1 MLIYNILLIAQ
12 IIVALAIIGLVLIQH
27 GKGAD
32 AGAAFGG
39 GSSGTVFGSRGSSN
53 FLSRSTGVLAA
64 VFFANS
70 LALAWL
76 VAHRGNSDIF
86 ASEKSVVPQEA
97 TGQVKPAPVVVPTVP
112 SDVPANVGSTENTK
126 PTADGNKT
134 PTDIPAAVEPPTSN
148 EEKPSDAP
156 TPAQAPVTTE
166 KSQIVAPT
174 TNIPEKIETPK
185 APVKVPAVEAPKT
198 GNNTPSDVPAPV
210 IDVPTTTNSTETAPA
225 DVPQ

>member
-1 MLIYNILLIAQ
+1 MFVYNILLIVQ
-12 IIVALAIIGLVLIQH
+12 IIVALSIIGLVLIQH

-76 VAHRGNSDIF
+76 VAHRGDPNTFSAD
-86 ASEKSVVPQEA
+86 KSVVPIE
-97 TGQVKPAPVVVPTVP
+97 KPREIRPAPTMDKPTAP
-112 SDVPANVGSTENTK
+112 SDVPTNVGSPEKAETK
-126 PTADGNKT
+126 VIA
-134 PTDIPAAVEPPTSN
+134 
-148 EEKPSDAP
+148 
-156 TPAQAPVTTE
+156 PAQQG
-166 KSQIVAPT
+166 S
-174 TNIPEKIETPK
+174 
-185 APVKVPAVEAPKT
+185 
-198 GNNTPSDVPAPV
+198 
-210 IDVPTTTNSTETAPA
+210 APA